1 MDFSFYNYF
10 FYEVVIWMF
19 QLVLDLVMYGQIKL
33 RNLNILAHIIEFKFP
48 AFWESIL
55 LIHVVIN
62 ICINFNFK

>member
-1 MDFSFYNYF
+1 
-10 FYEVVIWMF
+10 MF